1 MTHID
6 FELEGNP
13 HIELHQLLKVTGLC
27 GSGGMAKN
35 LIDAGEVLVD
45 GQVETRKRCKI
56 GPGKQVTFA
65 DTTVSVVGNTG
76 A

>member
-1 MTHID
+1 MTQLD

-35 LIDAGEVLVD
+35 IIGAGEVLVD
-45 GQVETRKRCKI
+45 GGVETRKRCKI
-56 GPGKQVTFA
+56 GPGQQVTFA
-65 DTTVSVVGNTG
+65 ATTISVVSSTN

>member
-1 MTHID
+1 MTQIE

-35 LIDAGEVLVD
+35 IIGAGEVLVD
-45 GQVETRKRCKI
+45 GQIEMRKRGKI
-56 GPGKQVTFA
+56 GPGQRVTFA
-65 DTTVSVVGNTG
+65 DTTITVVSGTS